1 MHTKRSIK
9 DWLIILVLLLDEA
22 VVVALVFLVL
32 WVLGIEI
39 PLPIIIVTALLLGA
53 VVFIMHK
60 AVIPT
65 FRKKRITGS
74 EGMIGLIGE
83 VTEPLTP
90 VGVVQVGN
98 EYWKAKSVGENI
110 AVGEEVEILALDGLK
125 LMVRL
130 KDR

>member
-1 MHTKRSIK
+1 MKRSIK

-39 PLPIIIVTALLLGA
+39 PLPIIIVMALLLGA
-53 VVFIMHK
+53 FVFVIHK
-60 AVIPT
+60 AVIPS

-74 EGMIGLIGE
+74 EGMIGLKGE
-83 VTEPLTP
+83 VIEPLTP
-90 VGVVQVGN
+90 VGVVQVGG
-98 EYWKAKSVGENI
+98 EYWKAKSIGENI

>member
-1 MHTKRSIK
+1 MKRSIK
-9 DWLIILVLLLDEA
+9 DWLIILVLLLDEV

-39 PLPIIIVTALLLGA
+39 PLPIIIVTALLLGV